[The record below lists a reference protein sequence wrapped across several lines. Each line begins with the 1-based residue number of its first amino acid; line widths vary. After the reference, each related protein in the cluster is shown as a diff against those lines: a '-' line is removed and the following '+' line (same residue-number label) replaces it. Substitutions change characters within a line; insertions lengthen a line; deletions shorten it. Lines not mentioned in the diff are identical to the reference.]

1 MLLGVT
7 PALLLAMTMA
17 AGADL
22 LRGRPRRWAVRA
34 APWAAEAAIL
44 LVAYAAWQQG
54 LGVIADHTRGA
65 VAHGTAVWRL
75 EQFLHL
81 PTEAS
86 VQRWFVP
93 MAPVMRGLNYYY
105 AVGHVQDVIAVLV
118 WSFWRHRDG
127 YPAARRALVWTI
139 GLCAVVQAYPVA
151 PPRLLPVTG
160 VIDGG
165 RLVGYALYPLGGL
178 RDSSQLTAM
187 PSVHVAMALWA
198 TVTVVS
204 LSRSPW
210 RWLLLVHLVVTVAA
224 VIVPGYHFWLDG
236 AVAAGLLA
244 VVLMQ
249 MSADLPIIARLRA
262 RPYLRELMWPFR
274 RGTDTVDDTPR
285 GGAVR

>member
-7 PALLLAMTMA
+7 PALLLAMTA
-17 AGADL
+17 AVGADL
-22 LRGRPRRWAVRA
+22 LRGRPLRWAVRA
-34 APWAAEAAIL
+34 APWAAESALL

-65 VAHGTAVWRL
+65 AAHGTAIWHL

-81 PTEAS
+81 PAESS

-93 MAPVMRGLNYYY
+93 MPAAMRGLNYYY

-127 YPAARRALVWTI
+127 YLGARRALVWTI
-139 GLCAVVQAYPVA
+139 GLCSVVQAYPVA
-151 PPRLLPVTG
+151 PPRLLAVTG
-160 VIDGG
+160 VVDGG

-178 RDSSQLTAM
+178 HDSSQLTAM

-204 LSRSPW
+204 LSASRW
-210 RWLLLVHLVVTVAA
+210 RWLMLVHLGLTVAA

-244 VVLMQ
+244 LVMGARGGVRREGELG
-249 MSADLPIIARLRA
+249 DLR
-262 RPYLRELMWPFR
+262 WPFR
-274 RGTDTVDDTPR
+274 GGTDTLAGTPR